1 MLINGIELNTLGVQ
15 LFDRVLYSNDINT
28 SQEWLDGDIQP
39 TFIRQQDRFKT
50 IKLEFLVLGNNED
63 EAFLRISKLTAML
76 KKATIK
82 FDDLN
87 FSFDV
92 SIIEAGEPVR
102 LKNGNFVVPYTLSS
116 GYAKGQREVYTTN
129 ANMTNS
135 FKLTVMYYKNSN
147 ILLDTITIP
156 IRASMFDKS
165 NISLADLGI
174 DVNKYLPT
182 YYNSGIATNLI
193 GVDLTYENLQK
204 LQILIINY
212 TPINYKITVQYYLET
227 SNGMYNQF
235 IEDEINFTQPQLEN
249 IQTIGQLLNINTYR
263 PAGYKT
269 RINYDK
275 PLNLDNLLASSPIS
289 VFYDQVEIE
298 RTKNVMVSYKK
309 ENEDGEYETFDTVYL
324 NVSETSIYDGTILSD
339 IININGYRPSVQHY
353 NAGYIEN
360 HTANELI
367 TYDNLNVSYSVIYTR
382 AENTLYIEYYAGV
395 YPNWYRLTTTTL
407 PVKY

>member
-1 MLINGIELNTLGVQ
+1 MLINGIELNALGVQ

-147 ILLDTITIP
+147 IL
-156 IRASMFDKS
+156 
-165 NISLADLGI
+165 
-174 DVNKYLPT
+174 
-182 YYNSGIATNLI
+182 
-193 GVDLTYENLQK
+193 
-204 LQILIINY
+204 
-212 TPINYKITVQYYLET
+212 
-227 SNGMYNQF
+227 
-235 IEDEINFTQPQLEN
+235 
-249 IQTIGQLLNINTYR
+249 
-263 PAGYKT
+263 
-269 RINYDK
+269 
-275 PLNLDNLLASSPIS
+275 
-289 VFYDQVEIE
+289 
-298 RTKNVMVSYKK
+298 
-309 ENEDGEYETFDTVYL
+309 
-324 NVSETSIYDGTILSD
+324 
-339 IININGYRPSVQHY
+339 
-353 NAGYIEN
+353 
-360 HTANELI
+360 
-367 TYDNLNVSYSVIYTR
+367 
-382 AENTLYIEYYAGV
+382 
-395 YPNWYRLTTTTL
+395 
-407 PVKY
+407 